1 MLVMLEKKTLIM
13 IMIFGGLWWS
23 HLYQIQLL
31 VISSRR
37 AFRRDPEQQYNQIT
51 GEKNFRETKWFMN
64 GGDGKPEDT
73 GSLPLSRD
81 RLDHDTPPPPSQPG
95 KLLSFL
101 KIDRSQKLRTVH
113 KLDLIR
119 MTSTRI
125 SREKSW
131 RHECFDEGTSKS
143 KKMVSRSAGLAS
155 PSWDRVL
162 IVLVS
167 CILCKSH
174 LEWTFVLVTRGL
186 EQPNM
191 ACNIVH
197 KPESL

>member
-1 MLVMLEKKTLIM
+1 MLEEKTLIM
-13 IMIFGGLWWS
+13 VRIIGGLWWS

-81 RLDHDTPPPPSQPG
+81 RLDHGTPPPPFQPG

-101 KIDRSQKLRTVH
+101 KIDWSQKLGTVH

-125 SREKSW
+125 SREN
-131 RHECFDEGTSKS
+131 HGG
-143 KKMVSRSAGLAS
+143 MN
-155 PSWDRVL
+155 
-162 IVLVS
+162 
-167 CILCKSH
+167 ILMK
-174 LEWTFVLVTRGL
+174 EPQNQRRWFRGL
-186 EQPNM
+186 LVWPLHPKIRFWLFLLVVFCVNPTLSG
-191 ACNIVH
+191 H
-197 KPESL
+197 LYL